1 MSAGVSRWRYVISG
15 VLEVD
20 VKPRLQMWSWQHIQ
34 QHRCMVKR
42 YRDLYK
48 LKITSRKPSE
58 ELLKDLEVGGPRPMV
73 LGLIPPCFHMTNYGC
88 P

>member
-1 MSAGVSRWRYVISG
+1 MGVSRWRYVITG

-20 VKPRLQMWSWQHIQ
+20 VKPRLHMWSWQHIR
-34 QHRCMVKR
+34 QHRCMVKG

-58 ELLKDLEVGGPRPMV
+58 ELLKDLEVGGPRPTV
-73 LGLIPPCFHMTNYGC
+73 LGYIPPWVR
-88 P
+88 